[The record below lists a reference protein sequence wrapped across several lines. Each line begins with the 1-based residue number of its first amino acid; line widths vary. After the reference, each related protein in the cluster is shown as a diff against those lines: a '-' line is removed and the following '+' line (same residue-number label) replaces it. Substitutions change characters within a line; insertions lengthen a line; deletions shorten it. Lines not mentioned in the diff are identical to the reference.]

1 MHLKGMHPSLVKNTA
16 IDSIFELCNFVS
28 FSLIENIDTNLN
40 NKLKCKL
47 AK

>member
-16 IDSIFELCNFVS
+16 IGSIFKPCNFVS

-40 NKLKCKL
+40 NKFKCKL